1 MATLIVLLYGLLAF
15 GTVWLVRRQSKNHDA
30 HRVMRNIPGPPSR
43 SWMKGNIMQYFTRHG
58 RAFQRDVALNY
69 GPVVRLQGPLGR
81 KILYV
86 SDPKALHTIIIKEE
100 NVFEEP
106 ESTLITFN
114 LLFGDCLVGSLG
126 ENHRRQRK
134 LLNPVFSVN
143 HMRHMLPMFY
153 NVIFKLREVVM
164 AKVRGGE
171 KEIDVLEWTGRAALE
186 LIGQGGLGYS
196 FDPLVSDK
204 EARNEYGDA
213 LKAMLPALMNIESL
227 RQILPH
233 LVKMGPKWFRRLA
246 TDIFPNA
253 HVQTVKHVVDTMSKR
268 SQEIFREKK
277 AALKSGDEAVLR
289 QVGEGKD
296 IMSILLRANTA
307 ASDADKLPES
317 QMVAQMSLL
326 VFAATDTTSNT
337 LAHILQLLAEHSNVQ
352 SKLREEL
359 LQSGA
364 GTGNTS
370 YDELMKLPLLDAVCR
385 ETLRVHPPATLL
397 VRVPRK
403 DSILPLS
410 EPVIGLDGTIIK
422 DVPVPEGTEIVIGV
436 FGSNVNKSLWG
447 EDALEWKPERWLSPL
462 PRAVNDA
469 SIPGVYSNLMTFL
482 GGKRACI
489 GFKFSEMEM
498 KVVLAVM
505 VSNFVFELEKEIEWN
520 VAGVDYPTVVWDG
533 DRPQLPLKV
542 RVYKS

>member
-1 MATLIVLLYGLLAF
+1 
-15 GTVWLVRRQSKNHDA
+15 
-30 HRVMRNIPGPPSR
+30 
-43 SWMKGNIMQYFTRHG
+43 
-58 RAFQRDVALNY
+58 
-69 GPVVRLQGPLGR
+69 
-81 KILYV
+81 
-86 SDPKALHTIIIKEE
+86 
-100 NVFEEP
+100 
-106 ESTLITFN
+106 
-114 LLFGDCLVGSLG
+114 
-126 ENHRRQRK
+126 
-134 LLNPVFSVN
+134 
-143 HMRHMLPMFY
+143 
-153 NVIFKLREVVM
+153 
-164 AKVRGGE
+164 
-171 KEIDVLEWTGRAALE
+171 
-186 LIGQGGLGYS
+186 
-196 FDPLVSDK
+196 
-204 EARNEYGDA
+204 
-213 LKAMLPALMNIESL
+213 
-227 RQILPH
+227 
-233 LVKMGPKWFRRLA
+233 
-246 TDIFPNA
+246 
-253 HVQTVKHVVDTMSKR
+253 
-268 SQEIFREKK
+268 
-277 AALKSGDEAVLR
+277 
-289 QVGEGKD
+289 
-296 IMSILLRANTA
+296 MSILLRANTA